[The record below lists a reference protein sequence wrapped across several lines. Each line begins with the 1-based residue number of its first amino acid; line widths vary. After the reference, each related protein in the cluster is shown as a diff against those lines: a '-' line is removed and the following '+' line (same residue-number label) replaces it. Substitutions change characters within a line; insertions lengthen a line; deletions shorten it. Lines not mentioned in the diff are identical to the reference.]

1 MHYSEFCVDSFAYKK
16 TSRIVHFDPG
26 VGGFKLLSSK
36 YFLVTGRA
44 GWGGGDEG
52 DERQRESLR
61 GHIWF

>member
-44 GWGGGDEG
+44 GWGG
-52 DERQRESLR
+52 R
-61 GHIWF
+61 